1 MFLKYDGA
9 IISPEDYDYQVEFIC
24 SLISNPE
31 NNLYEIL
38 DYIKDI
44 DNIHELKDN
53 NGKNLL
59 MCACDSNNLHLI
71 IYFLEHGIDIN
82 SVDNDNENILNYLD
96 YSQDNATQI
105 IDYLIKQ
112 GVNVFNKNINGT
124 DIFSFLFY
132 IMNNTSVHQII
143 EKVGKNIQYLLNWY
157 STTYIKNNFIDDPNF
172 VKNVNSILLFGQD
185 FVNPIFKFIEHVLLN
200 LEILQNEINS
210 LLTQLLKYT
219 PNVKTNLEKIK
230 ILRHIIPSVQTEKI
244 INNLIMKEDD
254 KYIEKV
260 EKIKEAFEL
269 CKLLIQKITHKREE
283 INILLKTKESY
294 IASAILLREEEREKE
309 IKNKKERAKQK
320 EKEKK
325 KRKKEKK
332 IEQEY
337 IPKELKL
344 MEKEDYR
351 SYYNNMSYILIENK
365 IDELLN
371 ELKLLSLKDKISV
384 RDKNNLEKII
394 LRRERDRKERENRI
408 QQIIIHLDEEDYE
421 TEEDLKPTEDD
432 KRILSELE
440 RIYEEQRINLNKNL
454 QSNFK

>member
-1 MFLKYDGA
+1 
-9 IISPEDYDYQVEFIC
+9 
-24 SLISNPE
+24 
-31 NNLYEIL
+31 
-38 DYIKDI
+38 
-44 DNIHELKDN
+44 
-53 NGKNLL
+53 
-59 MCACDSNNLHLI
+59 
-71 IYFLEHGIDIN
+71 
-82 SVDNDNENILNYLD
+82 
-96 YSQDNATQI
+96 
-105 IDYLIKQ
+105 
-112 GVNVFNKNINGT
+112 
-124 DIFSFLFY
+124 
-132 IMNNTSVHQII
+132 
-143 EKVGKNIQYLLNWY
+143 
-157 STTYIKNNFIDDPNF
+157 
-172 VKNVNSILLFGQD
+172 
-185 FVNPIFKFIEHVLLN
+185 
-200 LEILQNEINS
+200 
-210 LLTQLLKYT
+210 
-219 PNVKTNLEKIK
+219 
-230 ILRHIIPSVQTEKI
+230 
-244 INNLIMKEDD
+244 MKEDD